1 MLCLV
6 PGAEVEGQKQVGKE
20 PQESQQPLQALLVC
34 SPRLS
39 WAASIGCPPLT
50 NL

>member
-6 PGAEVEGQKQVGKE
+6 PGVEVEGQQPVGKE
-20 PQESQQPLQALLVC
+20 PRESRQPLQALLVC

-39 WAASIGCPPLT
+39 WAASIGCPPPT